1 MLISDLRLGG
11 WMRLKRDDFRSKRND
26 EVASELLKRADLR
39 LKRTF
44 GRSGRA
50 PKEKTC
56 RT

>member
-1 MLISDLRLGG
+1 
-11 WMRLKRDDFRSKRND
+11 MRLKRDDFRSKRND

>member
-1 MLISDLRLGG
+1 
-11 WMRLKRDDFRSKRND
+11 MRLKRDDFRSERND

-50 PKEKTC
+50 PQEKALKNIGVLTSWA
-56 RT
+56 